1 MDTRTA
7 VAQVIGG
14 PHDGARIDDISV
26 VELRAQQI
34 QRWDDV
40 YVLSLVYKRS
50 PGLKPVPHELHAYH
64 PSAIGLIG
72 R

>member
-1 MDTRTA
+1 MDTKTA

-26 VELRAQQI
+26 VELRACQV

-40 YVLSLVYKRS
+40 YILSLVRQHS
-50 PGLKPVPHELHAYH
+50 PGLIPRPRALHAYH
-64 PSAIGLIG
+64 PSAAKLIT